1 MSDSFDELV
10 AGYPRIVTRNL
21 ATRLAGVLNQAY
33 GFRVS
38 ENPEALATVT
48 TDAAQD
54 ALEVLMAA
62 IEIASGLGEEDAT
75 ERASHI
81 ESLRPRKDR

>member
-1 MSDSFDELV
+1 MSDSFEELV
-10 AGYPRIVTRNL
+10 AGYPRIVARKL
-21 ATRLAGVLNQAY
+21 AGRLANVLNHAY

-38 ENPEALATVT
+38 DNPDALAALGTE
-48 TDAAQD
+48 AAQD

-62 IEIASGLGEEDAT
+62 IEIASGLGDEDFT

-81 ESLRPRKDR
+81 EALRPRKDP